1 MTKLVKKKNECF
13 LIDDDIDD
21 QELFVMALQEVD
33 KDMAC
38 IIANDGI
45 EALQKLKSDA
55 SFVPDYIFLDVNM
68 PKMNGLQCLAEI
80 KKLSHLKDVEVI
92 MFSTS
97 SDKNI
102 VQKSKELGATDFQ
115 VKPAGLGLLI
125 KKLAGILAA

>member
-1 MTKLVKKKNECF
+1 MTKLAKKKNECF
-13 LIDDDIDD
+13 LIDDDLDD
-21 QELFVMALQEVD
+21 QELFLMALQEVD

-38 IIANDGI
+38 VIANDGI
-45 EALQKLKSDA
+45 EALQKLKTDA

-80 KKLSHLKDVEVI
+80 KKLSHLKDVDVI

-102 VQKSKELGATDFQ
+102 VEKSKQLGATDFQ
-115 VKPAGLGLLI
+115 VKPAGLNPLI
-125 KKLAGILAA
+125 QKLARILAA

>member
-13 LIDDDIDD
+13 LIDDDLDD

-33 KDMAC
+33 KEMAC
-38 IIANDGI
+38 TIANDGI
-45 EALQKLKSDA
+45 EALQKLKNDA